1 MKRSAY
7 IRRIKSK
14 GNAFAK
20 EGTKWLGVPGK
31 PCSRYVGYVL
41 FFCSFAIGS
50 ASPVVS
56 RDGNRQRTRSI
67 TTGPRDSADLC
78 RELRECY
85 GGLVSLR
92 VNTRRAMVVAY
103 ILHGDSPA
111 RVLYLVR
118 EHVPRLPLNAYV
130 YAIARI

>member
-1 MKRSAY
+1 MKRSAH

-14 GNAFAK
+14 ENASAK

-31 PCSRYVGYVL
+31 PCSCYVGYVL

-92 VNTRRAMVVAY
+92 VSIRRAMVVA
-103 ILHGDSPA
+103 
-111 RVLYLVR
+111 
-118 EHVPRLPLNAYV
+118 
-130 YAIARI
+130 